1 MNFNESNYQ
10 KSNANNLSIK
20 IEEIIEKNNKNNKN
34 TIDALNIII
43 KHINDYNNP
52 INNDLQK
59 IMLEYNQLKK
69 DIEILKKE
77 NFDLKNKLSK
87 INKEN
92 INSKSNIDYK
102 NIKALNIHQNIY
114 EYNKYVENLY
124 KVSKWEIRPE
134 TYEERAKKLSKFS
147 YWNILKDEFNEKK
160 LTNKNLNDSQLVTYF
175 DTMYLMYQLLNEITN
190 EKIKNEMKIIQ
201 EYRIDTLNKPRIDY
215 LLTYRNDII
224 LLEFGKST
232 PKDLSKSLTEK
243 QRQLDGYK
251 NALINNLENNE
262 KYKITS
268 IPIIYLSEENE
279 ANKNNNADAL
289 RSALKQ
295 INKALKN
302 QKDAFEQLQDIE

>member
-134 TYEERAKKLSKFS
+134 TYEERTKKLSKFS

>member
-1 MNFNESNYQ
+1 MSFKNPNFQNYDI
-10 KSNANNLSIK
+10 NNLLN
-20 IEEIIEKNNKNNKN
+20 EVNKN
-34 TIDALNIII
+34 TESTINALNIII
-43 KHINDYNNP
+43 KHVNNNNNEL
-52 INNDLQK
+52 NNDLQK
-59 IMLEYNQLKK
+59 MILEFNQLKK
-69 DIEILKKE
+69 DNEILKKE
-77 NFDLKNKLSK
+77 NHDLKNIL
-87 INKEN
+87 NKVKN
-92 INSKSNIDYK
+92 ANNNSKYNKDYK

-114 EYNKYVENLY
+114 KYNDYVENLY
-124 KVSKWEIRPE
+124 NVSKWEIRPE

-147 YWNILKDEFNEKK
+147 YWNILKNEFNEKK
-160 LTNKNLNDSQLVTYF
+160 LTNKNLTDNQLVTYF

-232 PKDLSKSLTEK
+232 PKDLGKSLTEK

-262 KYKITS
+262 KYKITC

-279 ANKNNNADAL
+279 SNKNNNCETIK
-289 RSALKQ
+289 SALKQ
-295 INKALKN
+295 INKVLKN

>member
-10 KSNANNLSIK
+10 KNNTNNLSIK
-20 IEEIIEKNNKNNKN
+20 IEEIIEKNNKNNNN

-43 KHINDYNNP
+43 KHINDYNNL

-59 IMLEYNQLKK
+59 IMLEYNQLKN

-77 NFDLKNKLSK
+77 NFDLKNKLNK

-92 INSKSNIDYK
+92 INSKSNIDSK

-147 YWNILKDEFNEKK
+147 YWNILKNEFNEKK

-279 ANKNNNADAL
+279 TNKNNNADAL

>member
-77 NFDLKNKLSK
+77 NFDLKNKLNK

-102 NIKALNIHQNIY
+102 NIKALNIHLNIY